1 MTGGRVKQFKVFLSA
16 VLLLALLQAMPV
28 KAEPEWLTT
37 IASAKRQQPEAMLAL
52 WTQHKSELAQ
62 LPAEELANAH
72 YLHAALLGILGR
84 HLEQQAAA
92 ELGLTKLQ
100 SGQTLLNVKLL
111 YEFGFAREM
120 QSDYDSALK
129 AYLDGIALA
138 NELENEKYLLYG
150 QINHAAILSARNNT
164 QQALELLKDTYQ
176 RAQAL
181 NDAEVQ
187 AEVNAE
193 LGLLYATLA
202 YEQEAIPLLKQA
214 LTQYQQ
220 LGWLKDQ
227 ITVLYNLAR
236 TYSYTGDN
244 ELALQTYNQMLQ
256 HSLQVQDNINLYHAY
271 LGLAIASSD
280 SQRGDAAL
288 SYLTKAEQYLP
299 KLQASSYL
307 STHYFEKAQIY
318 HKLKQT
324 SQAMQQLLLAE
335 QYLTDE
341 GIADDS
347 PMRLNV
353 WYLKSRLLAEQGEY
367 QKAYQLLDEFIF
379 VFQEARDQE
388 NELAFEQLRLA
399 LEHER
404 QAQQTLLLQRDNEL
418 KALRLT
424 EAERGQQIQLL
435 WLAVL
440 GCSTLLLLI
449 LLLWQLLRQNN
460 KLIKPAAAA
469 ATQQETP

>member
-1 MTGGRVKQFKVFLSA
+1 M
-16 VLLLALLQAMPV
+16 LALLQAMPV
-28 KAEPEWLTT
+28 SAEPQWLTD
-37 IASAKRQQPEAMLAL
+37 IAAAKRQQPEAMLDL
-52 WTQHKSELAQ
+52 WLQHQAQLSELSQ
-62 LPAEELANAH
+62 QEQAEAH

-84 HLEQQAAA
+84 HLEQQSAA
-92 ELGLTKLQ
+92 EKGLARLQ
-100 SGQTLLNVKLL
+100 NGQTLLQVKLL

-129 AYLDGIALA
+129 AYLDGMALA

-181 NDAEVQ
+181 NDTEVQ

-202 YEQEAIPLLKQA
+202 YEQEAIPLLQQA
-214 LTQYQQ
+214 LAQYQQ
-220 LGWLKDQ
+220 LGWLKDE

-244 ELALQTYNQMLQ
+244 DLALQTYNQMLQ

-271 LGLAIASSD
+271 LGLAISSSD

-288 SYLTKAEQYLP
+288 SYLAKAEQYLP

-341 GIADDS
+341 GIEANS
-347 PMRLNV
+347 PTRLNV

-367 QKAYQLLDEFIF
+367 QKAYQLLNEFIF
-379 VFQEARDQE
+379 VFQEARDKE

-404 QAQQTLLLQRDNEL
+404 QTQQTLLLQRDNEL

-424 EAERGQQIQLL
+424 EAERGQQVQML

-440 GCSTLLLLI
+440 GGSTLVLLI
-449 LLLWQLLRQNN
+449 LLLWLLLRQNN
-460 KLIKPAAAA
+460 KLNKTAALTAM
-469 ATQQETP
+469 QQETP